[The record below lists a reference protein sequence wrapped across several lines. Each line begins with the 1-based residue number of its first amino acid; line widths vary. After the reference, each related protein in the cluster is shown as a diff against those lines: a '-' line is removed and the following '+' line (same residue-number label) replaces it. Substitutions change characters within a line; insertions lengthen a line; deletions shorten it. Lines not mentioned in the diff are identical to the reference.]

1 MICRD
6 CPAAKRI
13 TSERIECIQ
22 YGMILL
28 WSHECDREGWKD
40 YEQYVRDREV
50 IGEGTGFHEDGGGTA
65 EAVPGVLPGP
75 GEREAV

>member
-13 TSERIECIQ
+13 TAARIECIQ
-22 YGMILL
+22 YGMILR
-28 WSHECDREGWKD
+28 WDHECDREGWKE
-40 YEQYVRDREV
+40 YERYIRDCEV
-50 IGEGTGFHEDGGGTA
+50 IGEGAGLHDAGGGAA

-75 GEREAV
+75 GERKAV